1 MNRACLALTVASLLA
16 CRPEAA
22 PQQVPGPTT
31 PRKAAPQQVP
41 GPTTPRVT
49 QSTPSSGVETE
60 TDFDSYA
67 SQSDDLDGWR
77 LALARSG
84 TRVRVILT
92 PNSTSGTPV
101 ELEGSVTGE
110 AGQRHIEAHARTSK
124 QALYLSAVVDG
135 AGKLHGTLRMQG
147 AKNTSIDLGR
157 GTTQTNSEQSWKERF
172 GGTLG
177 GVHRVR
183 VDWEQSAS
191 RATMTLSRLGA
202 VPRTFKGNLQRE
214 NGRFEL
220 LEQADPKSRLRGIL
234 MGGGGDIGIGEW
246 LHDGLVEAVSLDRFY
261 PTYPAAK
268 VLPSGGRV
276 VQAER
281 FYRGVADCESSYNV
295 FPRFEGVAA
304 ERLLNA
310 EFEKLLP
317 PKDYCIE
324 ATDVSFLGSLWYGST
339 YSVTAA
345 RGLWVGLAF
354 EWNNYQGGTHG
365 GSGEG
370 CAVADT
376 QSGKVGHL
384 NEELTPKSFE
394 KLLPLVRRA
403 ILQSGRGKSLRDL
416 GFIEDDLKVNAKR
429 EMCVVESNGALF
441 LEVVYQSDLDEAGN
455 FRFETVRP
463 RIAAA
468 SVRSLFPAGSL
479 GALVFR

>member
-1 MNRACLALTVASLLA
+1 V
-16 CRPEAA
+16 
-22 PQQVPGPTT
+22 QGPTT
-31 PRKAAPQQVP
+31 PRKAAPQLAKE
-41 GPTTPRVT
+41 PTTPRVT
-49 QSTPSSGVETE
+49 QSTPSSVVETE

-124 QALYLSAVVDG
+124 QELYLSAVVDG
-135 AGKLHGTLRMQG
+135 ASKLHGTLRMQG
-147 AKNTSIDLGR
+147 ATNTSIDLGR
-157 GTTQTNSEQSWKERF
+157 GTTQTNSEQSWRERF

-183 VDWEQSAS
+183 LDWEQSAS
-191 RATMTLSRLGA
+191 RANITLSRLGA
-202 VPRTFKGNLQRE
+202 MPWTFKGTLQRE
-214 NGRFEL
+214 SGRFEL
-220 LEQADPKSRLRGIL
+220 LEKADPKSRLRGIL

-246 LHDGLVEAVSLDRFY
+246 IHDGIVEPISLDRFY
-261 PTYPAAK
+261 PTYPAIK

-276 VQAER
+276 VKAER
-281 FYRGVADCESSYNV
+281 FHRGFPDCESSHDV
-295 FPRFEGVAA
+295 FPRFEGVLT
-304 ERLLNA
+304 EGILNA
-310 EFEKLLP
+310 QFEKMLP

-324 ATDVSFLGSLWYGST
+324 ATDVSFLGSLWYSYT
-339 YSVTAA
+339 YSVTATRA
-345 RGLWVGLAF
+345 SWVGLAF
-354 EWNNYQGGTHG
+354 EWNNYQGGAHG

-384 NEELTPKSFE
+384 NEELTPRSLE
-394 KLLPLVRRA
+394 KLLPLVRTA
-403 ILQSGRGKSLRDL
+403 ILQAAHGKPLRDL
-416 GFIEDDLKVNAKR
+416 GFFEDDVKVNAKR